1 MKKCPYCG
9 AEYPDDA
16 VMCAIDQTP
25 FERPVKP
32 SPPEPGHRQ
41 PEYSG
46 YEFVPLS
53 ESDWETDLVTLVRCR
68 TLMAAD
74 MVSSKLRA
82 AGIEAFL
89 PDESLMQIVAWNV
102 NTYGYVRVQVSPRK
116 IMTPREICFQDLAV
130 LADHL
135 PDACG
140 VTGKA
145 ELEARQSCARENSL
159 CQEYRSCANVCIVWQ
174 P

>member
-41 PEYSG
+41 PEYSE

-53 ESDWETDLVTLVRCR
+53 ESDREMDLVTLVRCR

-74 MVSSKLRA
+74 MVASRLRA

-89 PDESLMQIVAWNV
+89 PDESLMQTVAWNV
-102 NTYGYVRVQVSPRK
+102 STYGYVRVQVSPEDYDSARNLLS
-116 IMTPREICFQDLAV
+116 R
-130 LADHL
+130 HG
-135 PDACG
+135 G
-140 VTGKA
+140 VG
-145 ELEARQSCARENSL
+145 
-159 CQEYRSCANVCIVWQ
+159 
-174 P
+174 